1 MIVFL
6 GFLPSQANSS
16 QLVSQPDS
24 ALGGGN
30 HSNGDSGPSLIS
42 PDGRYVLFSSAANN
56 LVLTANTNPI
66 PIVIPARL
74 NVYLRDCSN
83 DVTTLVSVNLTGTGG
98 GNGDSFAMGIS
109 SNGQYALLESSAT
122 DLVPGDPNPANNTA
136 KDTFLRDVVN
146 GTTTLVS
153 VSTNGGFGNGISR
166 APVMT
171 PDGRYVAF
179 VSSASNL
186 VAGDTN
192 GIPDIFVRDMQAGT
206 TTLASPGAMSTGTTS
221 DSGSAA
227 PAITPDGRYVLFYST
242 ATNVVPGVTSV
253 GDIYVYDLTA
263 ATTYWVSSGARSEL
277 QSVFGTSNGV
287 CFSPKISADGTLV
300 AYEASASN
308 YASTAGVVL
317 RCHLPGGSTDVVN
330 TNANAPVA
338 NYEDI
343 RTVDMSADGQ
353 FVASVANTDSGGVN
367 TAIWLW
373 DAATGTNLLV
383 SATVSNSVPTNVV
396 CCAPVL
402 DASGRYVA
410 FLSNSTNLT
419 TNALSGAF
427 HLYCRDT
434 QASTTVLVD
443 ANTNGIGMGVSPETF
458 PSWDTTARYL
468 TYESAGVS
476 DRNQYFDVLVCD
488 LVSNVTEIISA
499 PNPAFSFV
507 SPDGPSVLLS
517 GSFST
522 EASYVAF
529 VSDADN
535 LAANATNG
543 YRNVFV
549 GDLLAGDNILVSAN
563 TNGVAASGNSS
574 EPSVSGDGRFVAFSS
589 WAGDLVPG
597 DTDNIENVFV
607 RDLLEDT
614 TTLVSVNTNGTSPGS
629 SNSFAPVI
637 SSDGRFVMFQSPAQN
652 LAAGSYGSPGSGVTN
667 LFLRDMQ
674 SNVTYVLTLGYNL
687 NNGPVDP
694 GFTSAAMTPDGH
706 YVAFTGTVYTNDNI
720 YNSVYVWDS
729 YQAKLIYN
737 TNTTSYPVA
746 QVSISPN
753 GQRLAYTTSPYW
765 PSSLFIAD
773 LVAPTNN
780 NVVAS
785 GSFPSQPGLSFSSD
799 GRYLAFAT
807 SAALSAMA
815 TNQTNDVYVYD
826 VLAKTNCLISL
837 NTTGN
842 GDGNGASDSPVIS
855 PDGRFVAYRSFA
867 SNLVPGDS
875 NGVPDVFLY
884 DRNSGTTTLLS
895 ASVFGSASGANRSSN
910 PFFSADGQTLL
921 FQSAAYDLVTN
932 DLNRNGDVFAVNLFA
947 AGMIPVFY
955 VQAVPGTP
963 SNPAPTLVWPVLA
976 GKTYQV
982 LYKNNLTDPVWQVLS
997 GNITILG
1004 NTAYFT
1010 DPNPAA
1016 GQRFYW
1022 IVGN

>member
-1 MIVFL
+1 M
-6 GFLPSQANSS
+6 
-16 QLVSQPDS
+16 
-24 ALGGGN
+24 
-30 HSNGDSGPSLIS
+30 
-42 PDGRYVLFSSAANN
+42 LFSSAANN

-383 SATVSNSVPTNVV
+383 SATGP
-396 CCAPVL
+396 
-402 DASGRYVA
+402 
-410 FLSNSTNLT
+410 
-419 TNALSGAF
+419 
-427 HLYCRDT
+427 
-434 QASTTVLVD
+434 AST
-443 ANTNGIGMGVSPETF
+443 P
-458 PSWDTTARYL
+458 R
-468 TYESAGVS
+468 SACS
-476 DRNQYFDVLVCD
+476 L
-488 LVSNVTEIISA
+488 
-499 PNPAFSFV
+499 
-507 SPDGPSVLLS
+507 
-517 GSFST
+517 
-522 EASYVAF
+522 
-529 VSDADN
+529 
-535 LAANATNG
+535 
-543 YRNVFV
+543 
-549 GDLLAGDNILVSAN
+549 
-563 TNGVAASGNSS
+563 
-574 EPSVSGDGRFVAFSS
+574 
-589 WAGDLVPG
+589 
-597 DTDNIENVFV
+597 
-607 RDLLEDT
+607 
-614 TTLVSVNTNGTSPGS
+614 
-629 SNSFAPVI
+629 VI
-637 SSDGRFVMFQSPAQN
+637 STWRPRSPRARR
-652 LAAGSYGSPGSGVTN
+652 P
-667 LFLRDMQ
+667 
-674 SNVTYVLTLGYNL
+674 
-687 NNGPVDP
+687 
-694 GFTSAAMTPDGH
+694 
-706 YVAFTGTVYTNDNI
+706 
-720 YNSVYVWDS
+720 
-729 YQAKLIYN
+729 
-737 TNTTSYPVA
+737 
-746 QVSISPN
+746 
-753 GQRLAYTTSPYW
+753 
-765 PSSLFIAD
+765 
-773 LVAPTNN
+773 
-780 NVVAS
+780 
-785 GSFPSQPGLSFSSD
+785 
-799 GRYLAFAT
+799 
-807 SAALSAMA
+807 
-815 TNQTNDVYVYD
+815 
-826 VLAKTNCLISL
+826 
-837 NTTGN
+837 
-842 GDGNGASDSPVIS
+842 GASRP
-855 PDGRFVAYRSFA
+855 
-867 SNLVPGDS
+867 
-875 NGVPDVFLY
+875 
-884 DRNSGTTTLLS
+884 
-895 ASVFGSASGANRSSN
+895 
-910 PFFSADGQTLL
+910 
-921 FQSAAYDLVTN
+921 
-932 DLNRNGDVFAVNLFA
+932 
-947 AGMIPVFY
+947 
-955 VQAVPGTP
+955 
-963 SNPAPTLVWPVLA
+963 
-976 GKTYQV
+976 
-982 LYKNNLTDPVWQVLS
+982 
-997 GNITILG
+997 
-1004 NTAYFT
+1004 
-1010 DPNPAA
+1010 PAA
-1016 GQRFYW
+1016 GGCTSRCW
-1022 IVGN
+1022 AAR